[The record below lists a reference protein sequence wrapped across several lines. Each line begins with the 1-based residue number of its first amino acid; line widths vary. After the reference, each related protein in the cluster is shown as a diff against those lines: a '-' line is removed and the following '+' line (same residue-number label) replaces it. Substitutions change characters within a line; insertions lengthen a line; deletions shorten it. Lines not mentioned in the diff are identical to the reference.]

1 MLNESDIVDRLRQRV
16 ARHARSR
23 VVLGIGDD
31 CAVYRPASD
40 EDLVFTTDFLIEDI
54 HFRRETHK
62 AADIGYLTLA
72 RGLSDIAAMGATP
85 RFCLLSLALPDWVDT
100 PWISRFYKT
109 LLALASDSGAALAG
123 GDLAHAAKLTCDIVC
138 CGSVPKGLAL
148 RRDRARAGDEIYVS
162 GLLGG
167 SALGLESGK
176 GRAWKRHIRPE
187 PRLKLGSFLRSKLRA
202 SAAMDLS
209 DGLSLDLARLC
220 QASRVSAEIEAPPLF
235 PGASLAQALHG
246 GEDYELLFTVPR
258 GTTVPA
264 TFDGLRLTRIGEIRK
279 GRSGIVSLHGKP
291 LAPLGFDH
299 FAFK

>member
-1 MLNESDIVDRLRQRV
+1 MRRNASPGSG
-16 ARHARSR
+16 SR
-23 VVLGIGDD
+23 IILGIGDD
-31 CAVYRPASD
+31 CAVYRPAPD
-40 EDLVFTTDFLIEDI
+40 EDLVFTTDFLIEDV

-62 AADIGYLTLA
+62 AADIGYIALA
-72 RGLSDIAAMGATP
+72 RGLSDIAAMGAQP

-100 PWISRFYKT
+100 PWINRFYKT

-138 CGSVPKGLAL
+138 CGSVPKGSAL

-187 PRLKLGSFLRSKLRA
+187 PRLKLGSFLRSKLHA

-220 QASRVSAEIEAPPLF
+220 RASRVSAEIEAPPAF

-264 TFDGLRLTRIGEIRK
+264 AFEGLRLTRIGEIRK
-279 GRSGIVSLHGKP
+279 GRSGLVSLNGQP

-299 FAFK
+299 FASK